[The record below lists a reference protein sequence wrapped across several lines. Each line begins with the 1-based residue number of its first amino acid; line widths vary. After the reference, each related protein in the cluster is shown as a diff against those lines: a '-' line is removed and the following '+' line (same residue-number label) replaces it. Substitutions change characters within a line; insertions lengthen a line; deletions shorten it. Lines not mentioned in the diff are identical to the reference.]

1 MLPQTSAPRQ
11 AATVSARQELKLKIQ
26 TGHHHPHAALF
37 VSMLIRSARAVAAT
51 VSRAAFPGLHLS
63 RFASKSFD
71 AIGSQEHAAAV
82 GFSRHST
89 MMRVAG
95 AAPSKAN
102 DSPSI
107 FVQPSSTVA
116 GNVYLSHDV
125 FVGAR
130 CALRADSGKIHVGS
144 HTHIGDGTTI
154 NTGAVSGD
162 VKIGSYSKIG
172 RNCSLRACT
181 VQPGALLE
189 DGAVVCDGAVVER
202 GATVQ
207 AGCVV
212 PSETTVPALS
222 IWGSSGVVGHITE
235 DDLTQRADANVAAVE
250 SEADALRLEYP
261 DGNLLCVRMHSSLFR
276 ASHCALAGTS
286 VPETSKPAQSTP
298 RRALGMTLPC
308 HARNN
313 PRPAIPMSL

>member
-1 MLPQTSAPRQ
+1 
-11 AATVSARQELKLKIQ
+11 
-26 TGHHHPHAALF
+26 
-37 VSMLIRSARAVAAT
+37 MLIRSARAVAAT
-51 VSRAAFPGLHLS
+51 VSRAALPALHRS

-71 AIGSQEHAAAV
+71 TIGSQEHAASE

-95 AAPSKAN
+95 VAPSKAN

-125 FVGAR
+125 FVGVR
-130 CALRADSGKIHVGS
+130 CVLRADSGNINVGS

-154 NTGAVSGD
+154 NTGAVAGD

-172 RNCSLRACT
+172 RGCALRACT

-189 DGAVVCDGAVVER
+189 DGAIVCDGAVVER

-207 AGCVV
+207 AGAVV
-212 PSETTVPALS
+212 PSGTTVPALS
-222 IWGSSGVVGHITE
+222 IWGSNGVVGHITE
-235 DDLTQRADANVAAVE
+235 DDLTARADANVAAVE
-250 SEADALRLEYP
+250 SDADELRLEYP
-261 DGNLLCVRMHSSLFR
+261 DGNLLCVCTHSRLVP
-276 ASHCALAGTS
+276 ASHAAPAGTS
-286 VPETSKPAQSTP
+286 APETSKPAQSTL
-298 RRALGMTLPC
+298 RRPPGMTLPC
-308 HARNN
+308 PARSN
-313 PRPAIPMSL
+313 PPVRKPPCRYSQ